1 MMIGGGGSRCAYAD
15 NGIGITET
23 DKASFVEKGRS
34 ESEYDFGY
42 NAYTGGSYTS
52 LAYSLNLWIR

>member
-23 DKASFVEKGRS
+23 DKASLLKRGAVKVNMTLVIMLIQEVLIHPWP
-34 ESEYDFGY
+34 
-42 NAYTGGSYTS
+42 TH
-52 LAYSLNLWIR
+52 